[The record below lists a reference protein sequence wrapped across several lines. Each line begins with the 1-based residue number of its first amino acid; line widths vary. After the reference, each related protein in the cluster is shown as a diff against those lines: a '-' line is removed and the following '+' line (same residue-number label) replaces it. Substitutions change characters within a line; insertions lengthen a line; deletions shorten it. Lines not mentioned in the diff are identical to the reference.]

1 MLTEHSYS
9 CCVLDVLISQLMCTQ
24 LTHHALLCIVIYVS
38 RSSSSPSHLIDKYC
52 VVLSHQLT
60 QLLHLAVQTILLY
73 HASCSPVEFVVE
85 SAEKPNPLLTLVEV
99 KGWTCR
105 VYTLV
110 PLVRPLVACELGCV
124 LFPLCTVSILPQVVQ
139 LQALRQ
145 VAPVRSSPSL
155 GGTLVNDGVCVI
167 HHDRSDGV
175 VEKSRQQR
183 ALSTA
188 KSKSDSAARRGRGW
202 SRQRAISLHKV
213 VQYSE

>member
-1 MLTEHSYS
+1 
-9 CCVLDVLISQLMCTQ
+9 V
-24 LTHHALLCIVIYVS
+24 
-38 RSSSSPSHLIDKYC
+38 
-52 VVLSHQLT
+52 
-60 QLLHLAVQTILLY
+60 
-73 HASCSPVEFVVE
+73 F
-85 SAEKPNPLLTLVEV
+85 
-99 KGWTCR
+99 
-105 VYTLV
+105 YTLV
-110 PLVRPLVACELGCV
+110 PLVRPLVACELCCV
-124 LFPLCTVSILPQVVQ
+124 LFPLCTESILPQVVQ
-139 LQALRQ
+139 VQALRQ

-175 VEKSRQQR
+175 VEKGRLQR